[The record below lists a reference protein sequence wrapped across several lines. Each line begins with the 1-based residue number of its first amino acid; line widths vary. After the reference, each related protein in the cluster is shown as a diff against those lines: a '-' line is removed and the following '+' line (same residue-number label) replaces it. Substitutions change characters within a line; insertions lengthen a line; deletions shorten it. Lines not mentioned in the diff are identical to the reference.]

1 MNGQLKMST
10 FPLPLNN
17 NFYMRNLLFFIGV
30 ISFLSACDSSD
41 RQKENQIK
49 APALVD
55 TSTQIETEKNV
66 PTGLSFKKFNLKAE
80 NCNLPFA
87 DSDDMEIDEDWC
99 NTREINGLKVS
110 MKDDEV
116 AQKINDLIE
125 KVITGAGGGKEKTFK
140 QFMAE
145 IKNSSNEAGEME
157 YMQDSYTC
165 SLADSSNTFLS
176 MYIFFEYYAFGAAHG
191 QHGSSV
197 LNIDLK
203 TGNQIKLKDVL
214 VDNYQSA
221 LKPLAKRKFLA
232 QNGNEGWWFFE
243 NADQPFELPEVFS
256 ITRKG
261 IAFTY
266 QHYEIGPYA
275 AGAPEI
281 FLSINDLG
289 SLLKENPYLK

>member
-1 MNGQLKMST
+1 
-10 FPLPLNN
+10 
-17 NFYMRNLLFFIGV
+17 MRNLLFFIGAF
-30 ISFLSACDSSD
+30 SFLSACNSGDS
-41 RQKENQIK
+41 QKENQVK
-49 APALVD
+49 APQMAD
-55 TSTQIETEKNV
+55 ISTQIETEKTI
-66 PTGLSFKKFNLKAE
+66 PTGLSFTKFTLKSE
-80 NCNLPFA
+80 NCDMPF
-87 DSDDMEIDEDWC
+87 SDDMEIDEDWC

-110 MKDDEV
+110 MKDNEV
-116 AQKINDLIE
+116 AQKINFLIE
-125 KVITGAGGGKEKTFK
+125 KVITGAGGGKEKSYK

-214 VDNYQSA
+214 VDNYKSA
-221 LKPLAKRKFLA
+221 LKALAKRKFLA
-232 QNGNEGWWFFE
+232 QNGNEGWWFLE
-243 NADQPFELPEVFS
+243 DADQPFELPEVFS
-256 ITRKG
+256 ISREG
-261 IAFTY
+261 ITFTY

-275 AGAPEI
+275 AGAPEV
-281 FLSINDLG
+281 FLSTKDLG
-289 SLLKENPYLK
+289 PLLKVNLYLK